1 MLTQTMP
8 ALSRALEGQLPPQ
21 VVKAVMQALGNCGQ
35 DAVQRGGV
43 AVMPNTL
50 RGVSMRGQQ
59 GWNPYTTQNINNNGA
74 WIPFNPNG
82 NPFVDM
88 PSGGGYRAGD
98 WYTTHYGS
106 PNYTF
111 FSPITNEL
119 NSIYGSPTNFFGGNT
134 VFENVSANNVTAD
147 TVTSEEDVR
156 LGIIKLQPPAEA
168 PGDNGAN
175 GSDGRTGPSG
185 PPGDDGLL
193 AGAGFI
199 PAMPVRLERVIN
211 NVQAPQTFPQPYV
224 IDVQFNQDTCAL
236 TVTRALLPPLVR
248 AVNSRQTI
256 LNYYGPGQ

>member
-8 ALSRALEGQLPPQ
+8 ALSRALDGQLPPQ

-50 RGVSMRGQQ
+50 RGVSMRGNQ
-59 GWNPYTTQNINNNGA
+59 GWNPYSTQNINNNGA

-88 PSGGGYRAGD
+88 PSGGGYRAGN
-98 WYTTHYGS
+98 WYSTHYGS

-119 NSIYGSPTNFFGGNT
+119 NTIYGSPTSFFGGDTAFDN
-134 VFENVSANNVTAD
+134 VFANNITAD

-156 LGIIKLQPPAEA
+156 LGIIRLQQTSEA
-168 PGDNGAN
+168 PGDNGAS

-185 PPGDDGLL
+185 PPGDDGAL

-199 PAMPVRLERVIN
+199 PKMPVQRYFAIDKLVPNRPGFGFVAD
-211 NVQAPQTFPQPYV
+211 VTFDP
-224 IDVQFNQDTCAL
+224 DTCAL
-236 TVTRALLPPLVR
+236 NVR
-248 AVNSRQTI
+248 KEFPRLMTGINVARQQ
-256 LNYYGPGQ
+256 LQYYGPA